1 MKHNVLTRS
10 LKLVAGKLAFTVLCA
25 TSALADPTIFGPEP
39 TLSIPS
45 VDTNMTMAKE
55 PTLTVPRATISNCVG
70 TFKGHYCEATISQV
84 HKSLRSPGKTIFV
97 SPGYGTAENLS
108 IARAVTICA
117 GEVVE
122 KTVKGKKKKVL
133 QCIDK
138 PGDAQ
143 KFRLVR
149 ENLAKPCINIG
160 GGVSGTV
167 KLQGMSLQDVNG
179 AAKACISGRA
189 AKANITI
196 SQSTLEN
203 ADLDMSGIKA
213 LTVSQTNVVGADWSI
228 RDVSTKV
235 RFESFRFLGKTK
247 FGRPFTL
254 SALNL
259 KNIQDVGFDRE
270 TTLIGTRLEMIDT
283 ARAELLI
290 GYFGSGEIS
299 ISGSAEVDWFGK
311 PFMHTVSNAL
321 VTISDGVSLNL
332 RNIEFL
338 SSDIVLDGQAIRSLS
353 DNLFYDTN
361 IRLNH
366 KGLVSVEGNTF
377 ERPVKEEDM
386 FSDPANAGTSPE
398 DVMIE
403 VLSGVNLIKN
413 NRFGAKCSDRTT
425 DDNSD
430 PCTCTQSS
438 VLSLSGAASS
448 RTTRFEG
455 NKVCTDEAI
464 WIGDRSYLSR
474 DELLHGNCVVT
485 RDKAVA
491 RDSKTHYGKLKVP
504 SASELIVRLVGAK
517 RPPKGL
523 EGICGDFLD

>member
-1 MKHNVLTRS
+1 MKHNVLARS
-10 LKLVAGKLAFTVLCA
+10 LTLVAGKLAFTVLCA
-25 TSALADPTIFGPEP
+25 TSAFADPLTIGPEP

-45 VDTNMTMAKE
+45 VETNMTMAKE

-84 HKSLRSPGKTIFV
+84 HKNIRSPGKTIFV

-108 IARAVTICA
+108 IVRAVTICA

-167 KLQGMSLQDVNG
+167 KLRGMSLQDVAG
-179 AAKACISGRA
+179 APKACISGRA

-196 SQSTLEN
+196 SESSFKNGNL
-203 ADLDMSGIKA
+203 DLSGIKA
-213 LTVSQTNVVGADWSI
+213 LTIENVSVVGSNWSL
-228 RDVSTKV
+228 RDISTKAQFNDFNFVSEV
-235 RFESFRFLGKTK
+235 RLDRRREMS
-247 FGRPFTL
+247 TL
-254 SALNL
+254 SL
-259 KNIQDVGFDRE
+259 KNIQEVSVTGESTMSRTIFEMVNTASVHLSLREFEMGELSIEGAADVTWD
-270 TTLIGTRLEMIDT
+270 
-283 ARAELLI
+283 
-290 GYFGSGEIS
+290 S
-299 ISGSAEVDWFGK
+299 VDDLQFVGGAQVK
-311 PFMHTVSNAL
+311 
-321 VTISDGVSLNL
+321 ISDGVSLD
-332 RNIEFL
+332 L
-338 SSDIVLDGQAIRSLS
+338 SGVIFMLTEISLEGQAIRKLS
-353 DNLFYDTN
+353 GNTFYDSTL
-361 IRLNH
+361 ILNH
-366 KGLVSVEGNTF
+366 TGLVSLAGNTF
-377 ERPVKEEDM
+377 EKPIREGDM
-386 FSDPANAGTSPE
+386 FATSIE
-398 DVMIE
+398 DGSSGVMIE
-403 VLSGVNLIKN
+403 VLSGVNQIRN
-413 NRFGAKCSDRTT
+413 NRFGAECSRRTT

-430 PCTCTQSS
+430 PCTCTESS

-448 RTTRFEG
+448 RTTRFED

-464 WIGDRSYLSR
+464 WIGDRSNLSR

-485 RDKAVA
+485 RDKNVA

-504 SASELIVRLVGAK
+504 PASELIVRLVGAK

-523 EGICGDFLD
+523 EGICGDFLE